1 MVVVCRTPL
10 PPWPRTSR
18 ALLYG
23 LQVFLSFFLMLVFM
37 TYNVS
42 QLPGCY
48 AQSSVTLSSDTRIVH
63 QAYLILATVV
73 GAAIGHYV
81 FSPDMDIEA
90 VLAGAS
96 GGNKG
101 MACH

>member
-1 MVVVCRTPL
+1 
-10 PPWPRTSR
+10 
-18 ALLYG
+18 
-23 LQVFLSFFLMLVFM
+23 MLCAV
-37 TYNVS
+37 
-42 QLPGCY
+42 L
-48 AQSSVTLSSDTRIVH
+48 VTFPSDTRIVH